1 MLILGFA
8 VFGAWTL
15 WHSSDLSFFKVS
27 ALAGAFSLLVLYAL
41 SHLRPGVRSE
51 RDALIVRNFSATYT
65 IPWASIRDVDVKAGR
80 GIHVRIEGREK
91 SLSLE
96 AFNGWPAAGRAV
108 RIRDEIDVARRTSV
122 GEPSGEVVEEPSRG
136 YTELVLVILI
146 VIMLGALLFE
156 GARWL
161 IGR

>member
-1 MLILGFA
+1 M
-8 VFGAWTL
+8 
-15 WHSSDLSFFKVS
+15 
-27 ALAGAFSLLVLYAL
+27 AGAFSLLVLYAL

-51 RDALIVRNFSATYT
+51 RDALVVRNFSATYT

-80 GIHVRIEGREK
+80 GVHVRIEGREK
-91 SLSLE
+91 PLSLE
-96 AFNGWPAAGRAV
+96 AFNGWPAVGRAV
-108 RIRDEIDVARRTSV
+108 RIRDEIDVARRASV

-146 VIMLGALLFE
+146 VIMLGVYLFE

-161 IGR
+161 IDR

>member
-65 IPWASIRDVDVKAGR
+65 IPWASIRDVDAGR
-80 GIHVRIEGREK
+80 GIHLRIEGRQK
-91 SLSLE
+91 PLSLE
-96 AFNGWPAAGRAV
+96 AFNGWPAVGRAV
-108 RIRDEIDVARRTSV
+108 HIRDEIDVARRTSV
-122 GEPSGEVVEEPSRG
+122 GEPSGEVVEVPSRG

-146 VIMLGALLFE
+146 VVMLGALLFE

-161 IGR
+161 IDR